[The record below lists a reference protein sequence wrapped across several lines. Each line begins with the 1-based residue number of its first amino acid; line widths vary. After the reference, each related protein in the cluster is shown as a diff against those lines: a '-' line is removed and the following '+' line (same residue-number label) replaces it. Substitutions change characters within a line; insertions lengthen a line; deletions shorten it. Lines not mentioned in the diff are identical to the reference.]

1 MSQEVVVQLA
11 DTEPYL
17 TMQVVPYI
25 PLAMI
30 ANERCILKTKPQ
42 SIIKVEPTSI
52 ALFGFDGFK
61 RVMRY
66 WPLDTTTRFEMVR
79 GNLALRFSRFGG
91 LLQPIVHGTC
101 DGDIEKLEMFAREA
115 NIILNIPMMTA

>member
-1 MSQEVVVQLA
+1 MSQDVVVQLA

-17 TMQVVPYI
+17 TMQVVPYT
-25 PLAMI
+25 PLTI
-30 ANERCILKTKPQ
+30 SGHERCVLKTGSM

-61 RVMRY
+61 GVMRY
-66 WPLDTTTRFEMVR
+66 WPLDTTTRFEMLR

-91 LLQPIVHGTC
+91 LLQPIVHSTC
-101 DGDIEKLEMFAREA
+101 DGDIEKLEMFTREA
-115 NIILNIPMMTA
+115 NIVLNIPRMTA